1 MGLPLMKNCL
11 LRVGIVFL
19 GAFTVSIAK
28 TASTKI
34 GALIRSVKFLSSEVA
49 LYLYI
54 STIRP
59 YMKYCNHACAGVL
72 ITTMICWI
80 SNRTGYLGVLVLQLL
95 FLLNPLLIVKI

>member
-1 MGLPLMKNCL
+1 MKNCL
-11 LRVGIVFL
+11 LGVGIVFL

-59 YMKYCNHACAGVL
+59 
-72 ITTMICWI
+72 
-80 SNRTGYLGVLVLQLL
+80 
-95 FLLNPLLIVKI
+95 